1 LKSFKLN
8 LEDPTW
14 KVLPAALKKY
24 RINNEDW
31 QSYAMLICY
40 GPSGIVLAV
49 FFFVCE
55 LTFVIGNRV
64 ERCLSHDEKPLPLFQ
79 KLENAKK
86 DPVITLKRI
95 KDIRS
100 PISDAGTSS
109 H

>member
-1 LKSFKLN
+1 MLC
-8 LEDPTW
+8 
-14 KVLPAALKKY
+14 
-24 RINNEDW
+24 
-31 QSYAMLICY
+31 SYVTGRLV
-40 GPSGIVLAV
+40 SSSLF

-55 LTFVIGNRV
+55 LTFVIGNRI

-79 KLENAKK
+79 KLENARK
-86 DPVITLKRI
+86 DPVFTLKRI